1 MVEWHYRLNAHEPE
15 RTPGDSGGQGS
26 LACYNPWGQEESDMT
41 ERLNN
46 TGLCIKMR
54 GKKNAKGLSGTPA
67 HKEEVLSQTIKFHT
81 RSLARVRNLL
91 SSAHLPHA

>member
-46 TGLCIKMR
+46 TGLCSLLNKLIT
-54 GKKNAKGLSGTPA
+54 GKYSAW
-67 HKEEVLSQTIKFHT
+67 HKI
-81 RSLARVRNLL
+81 
-91 SSAHLPHA
+91 SAI